1 MTVSGINDRLVDCI
15 QSVKEVEETWRKL
28 KFNVQQY
35 TKGTSERGYILG
47 AIDEVTQTLDD
58 NVMQLQGML
67 SSRFIGP
74 FLNSVQNWEKSLSH
88 ISEVLEVRTIIIS
101 ISSLFVSYR
110 LLSLNAIVHTH
121 AFNGPFSGTTR
132 VSRYQKGKTN
142 LDFTEARDSE
152 WQ

>member
-1 MTVSGINDRLVDCI
+1 MTVGGINDRLAYCI

-101 ISSLFVSYR
+101 VSSLFVSYR

-121 AFNGPFSGTTR
+121 TR
-132 VSRYQKGKTN
+132 LTALFPG
-142 LDFTEARDSE
+142 LPG
-152 WQ
+152 

>member
-101 ISSLFVSYR
+101 VSSLFVSYR

-121 AFNGPFSGTTR
+121 TP
-132 VSRYQKGKTN
+132 V
-142 LDFTEARDSE
+142 
-152 WQ
+152 

>member
-1 MTVSGINDRLVDCI
+1 MTVSGINGRLVYCI

-35 TKGTSERGYILG
+35 TKGTSDRGYILG

-121 AFNGPFSGTTR
+121 TR
-132 VSRYQKGKTN
+132 V
-142 LDFTEARDSE
+142 
-152 WQ
+152 

>member
-1 MTVSGINDRLVDCI
+1 M
-15 QSVKEVEETWRKL
+15 KEVEETWRKL

-35 TKGTSERGYILG
+35 TKGTSERGHILG

-88 ISEVLEVRTIIIS
+88 ISEVLEVRAA
-101 ISSLFVSYR
+101 R
-110 LLSLNAIVHTH
+110 LTVALRAL
-121 AFNGPFSGTTR
+121 
-132 VSRYQKGKTN
+132 
-142 LDFTEARDSE
+142 
-152 WQ
+152 

>member
-1 MTVSGINDRLVDCI
+1 MTVSGINDRLAYCI

-35 TKGTSERGYILG
+35 TKGTSDRGYILG

-110 LLSLNAIVHTH
+110 LL
-121 AFNGPFSGTTR
+121 
-132 VSRYQKGKTN
+132 
-142 LDFTEARDSE
+142 
-152 WQ
+152 